1 MVDNVRP
8 LSSAPSARARA
19 EAARLSA
26 DGEFA
31 DLVTRILDALRHRS
45 WAKIPAVDAEER
57 SQVRR
62 AARAAAAELG
72 RRVTTSMTNDNA
84 LLIVLADH
92 HPEAAPPSG

>member
-8 LSSAPSARARA
+8 LNSAPSARARA
-19 EAARLSA
+19 EAARLGA

-31 DLVTRILDALRHRS
+31 DLVTRILDALRHRA
-45 WAKIPAVDAEER
+45 WAKIPAVDAAER
-57 SQVRR
+57 SEVRR

-84 LLIVLADH
+84 LLIVLADEN
-92 HPEAAPPSG
+92 PEVPPPAR